1 MNYYIPWGTLLR
13 ERKKWSYAL
22 FGASASGSL
31 LELWSPSGAVEDL
44 ESALKRL
51 AVVENPYIRF
61 FVTFWCFYF
70 FGALELWSPS
80 GAVEDFESALKR
92 LAVVENP

>member
-1 MNYYIPWGTLLR
+1 MFLLF
-13 ERKKWSYAL
+13 WSYEA
-22 FGASASGSL
+22 
-31 LELWSPSGAVEDL
+31 LELWSPSGALEDF

-70 FGALELWSPS
+70 FGAKELWSC
-80 GAVEDFESALKR
+80 GAPLELRRISKVL
-92 LAVVENP
+92 